1 MARMARARNV
11 GDGERHLGTDEARQ
25 GARTGY
31 MWRVLALSLLFG
43 ALVVLGAWI
52 WNAASNPPR
61 PPGQRGQV
69 HVVAQPN
76 AGPRP
81 AAAPPDQVVRPSPQ
95 GHDTG
100 A

>member
-1 MARMARARNV
+1 MDRMARGRNIRDGARQ
-11 GDGERHLGTDEARQ
+11 LGTDEARQ
-25 GARTGY
+25 AARTGY
-31 MWRVLALSLLFG
+31 MWRVLALSVLFG
-43 ALVVLGAWI
+43 ALVVLGAWM
-52 WNAASNPPR
+52 WNAAANRPV

-76 AGPRP
+76 APPPPASAPR
-81 AAAPPDQVVRPSPQ
+81 DQVVRPSPN